1 MIKQQVIASSYKLVS
16 FDVKSLFTNVPLDRT
31 IDIILKR
38 IYDKH
43 EITTNF
49 GRKEMK
55 DLNTLGTKNVPL
67 TFNNEILIDGI
78 AMGSPLGPV
87 LAGLSWLN

>member
-1 MIKQQVIASSYKLVS
+1 M
-16 FDVKSLFTNVPLDRT
+16 KSLFTNVTIDRT

-38 IYDKH
+38 IYGKH

-55 DLNTLGTKNVPL
+55 DLITLCTKNVPF
-67 TFNNEILIDGI
+67 TFNNEILIDGL

-87 LAGLSWLN
+87 LAWIIMVELRELYCP